1 MQENLSEIQKDE
13 INGDFEDRLR
23 DFEQK
28 REIYD
33 NVRSVMWDQQSNIR
47 RKVVGYL
54 LAISLFEGE

>member
-33 NVRSVMWDQQSNIR
+33 NVRTVMWDQQSNIR